1 MPTPVDIGE
10 GILLLFITISS
21 YNLSIMENIRTIEIV
36 NVVKERP

>member
-10 GILLLFITISS
+10 GFFFIVVLI
-21 YNLSIMENIRTIEIV
+21 IREDMRTIEIV